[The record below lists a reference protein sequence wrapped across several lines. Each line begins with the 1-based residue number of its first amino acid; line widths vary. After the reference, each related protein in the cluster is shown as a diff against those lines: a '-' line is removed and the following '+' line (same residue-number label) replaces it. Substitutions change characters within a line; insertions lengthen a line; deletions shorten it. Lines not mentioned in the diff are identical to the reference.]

1 MTGHRRG
8 AAPVRERGSI
18 ALEYVIVAPLFLI
31 VFALIFAFARVEQL
45 SGLLDAA
52 TRDAARQV
60 TQLQDLD
67 LAAARTAAQQT
78 VADELGRGAGG
89 CSDADVVVEVEAT
102 RPDGTAEAD
111 AARPG
116 DTVTVIAHCGYTL
129 SDLGLPVPMPHMTAT
144 AQFSSMIDPNRSVG

>member
-1 MTGHRRG
+1 VTGRPP
-8 AAPVRERGSI
+8 APPRADERGSI

-45 SGLLDAA
+45 DGKLDSA

-67 LAAARTAAQQT
+67 LGSARQAAQQT
-78 VADELGRGAGG
+78 VEDDLGGGAGG
-89 CSDADVVVEVEAT
+89 CSSANVVVEVTAI
-102 RPDGTAEAD
+102 RPDGTTETA

-116 DTVTVIAHCGYTL
+116 DTITVVARCGYTL
-129 SDLGLPVPMPHMTAT
+129 SDLGLPVPMPHMTAA
-144 AQFSSMIDPNRSVG
+144 AQFSAMVDPNRSVT